1 MRSFTSAKL
10 ILMRA
15 SAIPAF
21 CPLFMSM
28 RFTLL
33 RDTRGTA
40 ARAASPAGFLDR
52 SSLLRGEER
61 MGEGRVR
68 ERMGKV
74 RERKGEDDVVG
85 VEREEQS

>member
-1 MRSFTSAKL
+1 
-10 ILMRA
+10 
-15 SAIPAF
+15 
-21 CPLFMSM
+21 
-28 RFTLL
+28 
-33 RDTRGTA
+33 
-40 ARAASPAGFLDR
+40 
-52 SSLLRGEER
+52 